1 MPDPA
6 LRDYSESAT
15 MQTHSCVTIGS
26 MSRPHH
32 RPAVLLGVGLVFL
45 AAACGGGT
53 AMIATPATPTTLTLS
68 AVRVFPAL
76 SFVQPVEM
84 LQAPGDSSRWFVVE
98 QGGTVRVFSN
108 QNNVA
113 STTTFVDISANVTCC
128 SETGLLGMAF
138 HPGFP
143 ATDQRAYLSYTATV
157 NGQLESRLAQ
167 FRTADNGQTLDPASE
182 VILLTVSQP
191 EANHKGGHVTFGP
204 DGYLY
209 LGLGDCGGAGDAH
222 GTIGN
227 GQDTST
233 LLGKLLRID
242 VDHGA
247 PYTIPP
253 TGNPFAGNALCGV
266 GGTGS
271 APCPEIYALGLR
283 NPWKFSFDRS
293 GGALWI
299 ADVGQDSWEEIDRIS
314 ASANLG
320 WRCRE
325 GAHSFNSSCGAG
337 AGLTD
342 PVAEYAHP
350 LGEAIIG
357 GFVYRGGQFP
367 DLRGRYV
374 FGDEVTGLLFNI
386 DAATPAGSTL
396 EVTAGDPDGGVMP
409 STFAEDQAGE
419 IYEVDYNGGL
429 YRLSAK

>member
-157 NGQLESRLAQ
+157 NGQLKA
-167 FRTADNGQTLDPASE
+167 
-182 VILLTVSQP
+182 I
-191 EANHKGGHVTFGP
+191 
-204 DGYLY
+204 
-209 LGLGDCGGAGDAH
+209 
-222 GTIGN
+222 
-227 GQDTST
+227 
-233 LLGKLLRID
+233 ID
-242 VDHGA
+242 VMTIVVTRAMHSAGRTTTRGA
-247 PYTIPP
+247 
-253 TGNPFAGNALCGV
+253 
-266 GGTGS
+266 
-271 APCPEIYALGLR
+271 
-283 NPWKFSFDRS
+283 SF
-293 GGALWI
+293 
-299 ADVGQDSWEEIDRIS
+299 
-314 ASANLG
+314 
-320 WRCRE
+320 
-325 GAHSFNSSCGAG
+325 
-337 AGLTD
+337 
-342 PVAEYAHP
+342 
-350 LGEAIIG
+350 
-357 GFVYRGGQFP
+357 
-367 DLRGRYV
+367 
-374 FGDEVTGLLFNI
+374 
-386 DAATPAGSTL
+386 
-396 EVTAGDPDGGVMP
+396 
-409 STFAEDQAGE
+409 
-419 IYEVDYNGGL
+419 
-429 YRLSAK
+429 